1 MMFHGPTG
9 TGKNHI
15 TRMLAQSMFTLGSDS
30 RLVHYYSSGFH
41 FQDHM
46 KTAEYINDLQN
57 WIIGNSS
64 LCNEQLFV
72 FDEARR
78 FPKEG
83 FRKNLIV
90 SNSSLILKSIFILAK
105 KRFSNPHKG
114 IAR

>member
-41 FQDHM
+41 FQDPM

-83 FRKNLIV
+83 F
-90 SNSSLILKSIFILAK
+90 
-105 KRFSNPHKG
+105 
-114 IAR
+114 